1 MEKTLN
7 KHIPILLAAST
18 ALAITAGCGSS
29 PKSNFV
35 EVSVPEVV
43 GELLPRNRYK
53 FNQDCV
59 VLKSA
64 ETGNYVTAARAN
76 YSASAS
82 EVAEAEPFFM
92 MPAALGEY
100 LLYNRNRELLS
111 GGESLTS
118 AELDTADSENGGDN
132 IFVVKTENDAQL
144 YPSKPIFVPD
154 SVLPVVEPSL
164 AWTTEYHEFEDD
176 NPESTRFTFVSERTG
191 DAITAAGDGSLSTA
205 AYTGGQ
211 NQIFVPESVTG
222 CAEFPEA
229 SSNTS
234 GESFSGTVGPDNY
247 VLGMVD
253 AHVHISSTSF
263 LGKAQAG
270 FPFHPFGV
278 THALADCAEV
288 HGEMGSMSAVEAVF
302 SEDIDGHV
310 TAGWPTFPNWP
321 ARNNLFHE
329 AIYWKWVERSW
340 KSGLRIVVNDLVDN
354 ETLCEMSRN
363 AGLEPTLDCNSM
375 NNAGRQAYTMWA
387 MQDYIDA
394 QYGGRGEGFFQIA
407 LDDVEARELIE
418 AGKLAVILGIEISNL
433 SDCKVNYNPART
445 QEPLN
450 ETGGGEN
457 GTENTY
463 TSQCTEGQ
471 LQASIDRMKGWGV
484 RQVITIHEFDNAFGG
499 NGIFDGLVLNAGSRE
514 NSGGIPGG
522 VLSNPSGTVTSG
534 PPELPSGEFWT
545 TLSCPNGDDTEW
557 SRGPDDTSPAEPFD
571 GYIFNGSG
579 GTNMASLGT
588 CFFQGQGA
596 ASDPISKRP
605 GGPTPCYPAVRQ
617 CNARWLTPVGLTFYS
632 LLMENGLIFDIDH
645 LAIKMKSQALDLAEL
660 HTPPY
665 PFVSTHGNFGGTTK
679 HQARRILANGGLI
692 YPSIGRTYS
701 STPTDGTFLTQMSE
715 LRGLWTEAG
724 APGIFGFGFGTDTN
738 GLSAQASPRKGA
750 TEAITYP
757 YTLFDGGV
765 WEDLPELRNLGA
777 VVFEQPSVTDV
788 VTGLGR
794 TWHVDSDGSAHYGMM
809 ASNVQEVVIEGSDED
824 LRDMFMAA
832 ENYLQM
838 WAQTLASQ
846 RSIIGE
852 DGQGAIDVDAIKGD
866 ILKQAPLPDSPFSTG
881 APAM

>member
-1 MEKTLN
+1 LN
-7 KHIPILLAAST
+7 KRIPILLAAST
-18 ALAITAGCGSS
+18 ALAITTGCGSS
-29 PKSNFV
+29 PKSNSV

-59 VLKSA
+59 VIKSA
-64 ETGNYVTAARAN
+64 ETGNYIAAVGDT
-76 YSASAS
+76 YSASAV
-82 EVAEAEPFFM
+82 EVADAEPFFM

-111 GGESLTS
+111 GGANLTS
-118 AELDTADSENGGDN
+118 AELDTADSENGDDN

-176 NPESTRFTFVSERTG
+176 NPESTRFTFVSAGTG
-191 DAITAAGDGSLSTA
+191 DAITSAEDGSLSTA
-205 AYTGGQ
+205 SYTGGQ
-211 NQIFVPESVTG
+211 NQIFVPVSVSG

-234 GESFSGTVGPDNY
+234 GETFSGTVGPDNY

-288 HGEMGSMSAVEAVF
+288 HGENGSESAVEAVF
-302 SEDIDGHV
+302 ASDTDGHE
-310 TAGWPTFPNWP
+310 TAAWPTFPNWP
-321 ARNNLFHE
+321 SRGNLFHE

-340 KSGLRIVVNDLVDN
+340 KSGLRIAVNDLVDN
-354 ETLCEMSRN
+354 ETLCELARN
-363 AGLEPTLDCNSM
+363 AAQDPTLDCNSM

-394 QYGGRGEGFFQIA
+394 QYGGRGEGFFQIV
-407 LDDVEARELIE
+407 LDDVEAREVVE

-445 QEPLN
+445 QEPFE

-457 GTENTY
+457 GIENTY
-463 TSQCTEGQ
+463 TSECTVGQ

-499 NGIFDGLVLNAGSRE
+499 NGIFDSLVLNVGSRE
-514 NSGGIPGG
+514 NSGGVPGG
-522 VLSNPSGTVTSG
+522 GLSNPGGASDGS
-534 PPELPSGEFWT
+534 PPELASGEFWT

-557 SRGPDDTSPAEPFD
+557 PRGPDDSSPAEAFD
-571 GYIFNGSG
+571 GYIYGGEG
-579 GTNMASLGT
+579 GTEMASQGT
-588 CFFQGQGA
+588 CFFQGQGPS
-596 ASDPISKRP
+596 SDPTTKRP
-605 GGPTPCYPAVRQ
+605 GGSTPCYPPVRQ
-617 CNARWLTPVGLTFYS
+617 CNARWLTPIGLTFYS

-660 HTPPY
+660 HSPPY
-665 PFVSTHGNFGGTTK
+665 PFVSTHGTFGGTTK
-679 HQARRILANGGLI
+679 HQARRMLANGGLI
-692 YPSIGRTYS
+692 YPSLGRTFS
-701 STPTDGTFLTQMSE
+701 SNPSSNTYLTKMTE

-724 APGIFGFGFGTDTN
+724 EPGVFGFGFGTDTN
-738 GLSAQASPRKGA
+738 GLSSQTSPREGA
-750 TEAITYP
+750 TAAVVYP
-757 YTLFDGGV
+757 FTLFDGGV
-765 WEDLPELRNLGA
+765 WDQVPELQNLNS

-788 VTGLGR
+788 VTGQGR

-809 ASNVQEVVIEGSDED
+809 ADNVQEVVIEGSDED

-838 WAQTLASQ
+838 WTQTLASQ
-846 RSIIGE
+846 RDIIGE
-852 DGQGAIDVDAIKGD
+852 DGTGTIDVNAIRGD
-866 ILKQAPLPDSPFSTG
+866 ILKQAPVPDSPFSAG
-881 APAM
+881 APSM